1 MTHVNRRRPRRGSAT
16 RRPMSR
22 VSAPAVRGT
31 LLGALLRLWNP
42 LMRRLIDSPVH
53 WPLSRWF
60 AVLAWT
66 GCKTGR
72 RYSTP
77 VSYVREGRT
86 AYVTTGDRWWRN
98 LTGGAPVV
106 VRIAGRWREGT
117 AAPLT
122 DPADCRAEHERLFRE
137 HSWFR
142 RLAGIPNGPERRS
155 RPRCSGPG
163 GDGRACPGP
172 HRARAGDHGSRP
184 PSGSGSRGDRAGHP
198 PAEQRGGVI
207 RDILISHPASAIG

>member
-1 MTHVNRRRPRRGSAT
+1 
-16 RRPMSR
+16 MSR

-31 LLGALLRLWNP
+31 HLGTLLRLWNP

-66 GCKTGR
+66 GRKTGR

-98 LTGGAPVV
+98 LTGGALVAM
-106 VRIAGRWREGT
+106 RIAGRWQEGN
-117 AAPLT
+117 AAPLA

-137 HSWFR
+137 HTWFR
-142 RLAGIPNGPERRS
+142 LLAGIPIGPDG
-155 RPRCSGPG
+155 GP
-163 GDGRACPGP
+163 DPA
-172 HRARAGDHGSRP
+172 AV
-184 PSGSGSRGDRAGHP
+184 DRAVTAGRVLVRI
-198 PAEQRGGVI
+198 ELERVI
-207 RDILISHPASAIG
+207 TGLDRRLVQDLAASEPDIILPSREEV